1 MDMHIGSIN
10 VSIRSLALS
19 FHLQSFAILASKC
32 QAELIWGCKT
42 VPRSLSV
49 GCILFSPGPP
59 TSKLHPVCNNFPDIF
74 LQHPQKTNIT
84 RRSLYYSVTCPWSL
98 SPESFWHFTL
108 SWCDM
113 HWSAAPSLSYLNR
126 HEYFHCTPHLKL
138 PHFYENLR
146 CLQGNFPLSS
156 CQVARHKTVITKWV
170 LPKKKNLCS
179 RHTVLR
185 FPILHLCVLMVWNY
199 HHNSC
204 HYFVS
209 VNACLA
215 WSVNIQGRPPGI
227 MNVVRRAI
235 HFGNSGQPRE
245 WMVRW

>member
-42 VPRSLSV
+42 VPRLLSV

-59 TSKLHPVCNNFPDIF
+59 TSKRHPVCNNFPDIF

-113 HWSAAPSLSYLNR
+113 HWSAAPSVSYLNR
-126 HEYFHCTPHLKL
+126 REYFHCTPHLKL

-156 CQVARHKTVITKWV
+156 CQVARHKTVITKQECFQ
-170 LPKKKNLCS
+170 KKIFAVVKLSWDFQFFIYVCWWYEIIIIIVVITLCQWMPAWLGLLTF
-179 RHTVLR
+179 RDGLR
-185 FPILHLCVLMVWNY
+185 V
-199 HHNSC
+199 
-204 HYFVS
+204 
-209 VNACLA
+209 
-215 WSVNIQGRPPGI
+215 
-227 MNVVRRAI
+227 
-235 HFGNSGQPRE
+235 
-245 WMVRW
+245 